1 MSAPACS
8 EVDELVARFSP
19 KAQRALLNY
28 VARPCVAQ
36 LEEVLSRMVD
46 YDFTWQLAR
55 VIAQSPGE
63 ESEIRAVIRTWL
75 SGGFKCNSRGFE
87 IGRFCMSLH
96 EWIFVEE
103 WEFLE
108 AEAQSPFITK
118 VLFDL
123 SWKEVKFE
131 LTEEITASAPFRSAI
146 ANRLWSRF
154 DFNAFRFVLGGSF
167 ARMVARFHPGYFD
180 DLLNDLG
187 DRVCNCDVLI
197 IAEESQVLD
206 AWYIDF
212 AERDLT
218 DTNQRSPMY
227 WLKSRRDEFE
237 RLAAFN
243 EMRNNL
249 HLPLVMRMAVMP
261 EYSNTPAAV
270 GLRRGPPICH
280 GSR

>member
-8 EVDELVARFSP
+8 EVDELVAHFSP

-46 YDFTWQLAR
+46 YDSTWQLAR

-75 SGGFKCNSRGFE
+75 SGGFKCKSRGFE

-108 AEAQSPFITK
+108 AEALSPFITK

-154 DFNAFRFVLGGSF
+154 DFNAFRFCLGGSF

-212 AERDLT
+212 VERDLT

-227 WLKSRRDEFE
+227 RLKSRRDEFE